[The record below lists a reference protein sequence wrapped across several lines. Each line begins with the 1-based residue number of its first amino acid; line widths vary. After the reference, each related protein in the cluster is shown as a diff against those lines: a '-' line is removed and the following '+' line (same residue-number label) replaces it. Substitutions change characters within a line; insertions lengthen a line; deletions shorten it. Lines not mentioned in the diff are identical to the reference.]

1 MKLRTQPAMSM
12 YLCRVLKS
20 VVSEPNRK
28 LKYYSEKLWKLQ
40 TIWARPKQTYSTW
53 GPVHCSVVFLIPK
66 TLIKSADLFLA
77 HKNLNTVTDKTYNE
91 KY

>member
-12 YLCRVLKS
+12 YLYQVLKS

-40 TIWARPKQTYSTW
+40 TIWALQKQSYSKW
-53 GPVHCSVVFLIPK
+53 GPVHCNVVFF

-77 HKNLNTVTDKTYNE
+77 HKNLNTVTDKT
-91 KY
+91 